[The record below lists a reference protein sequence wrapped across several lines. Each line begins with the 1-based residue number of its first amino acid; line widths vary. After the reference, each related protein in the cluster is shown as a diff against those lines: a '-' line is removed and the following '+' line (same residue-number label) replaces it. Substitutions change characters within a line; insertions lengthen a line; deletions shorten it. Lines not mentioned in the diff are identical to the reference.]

1 MHACI
6 TGCILNS
13 GSRREVTRAAA
24 LNGGLQA
31 TGFPLLQRFLVS
43 VVKHTQSGELLLNDS
58 LSVEQPGPVLGN
70 WSCNWGVPV
79 GRGSCDPFMTSEA
92 LSWWR

>member
-1 MHACI
+1 M
-6 TGCILNS
+6 
-13 GSRREVTRAAA
+13 TRAAA

-58 LSVEQPGPVLGN
+58 LSVEPFP
-70 WSCNWGVPV
+70 
-79 GRGSCDPFMTSEA
+79 GRGAARTGTGELVLQLGRASGTGELGPFHD
-92 LSWWR
+92 L

>member
-58 LSVEQPGPVLGN
+58 LSVEPRTGTGELVLQL
-70 WSCNWGVPV
+70 
-79 GRGSCDPFMTSEA
+79 GRASGTGE
-92 LSWWR
+92 L